1 MSSLSGSEPRNPQ
14 QFRLR
19 WRYFVLL
26 TAASALL
33 AITPIAFVA
42 VSFALSGFQGNAFDE
57 TGYGAA
63 LWLLLVSVPA
73 SVIIVVT
80 GTAGGLLVEL
90 LRYVRYRRNAL
101 Q

>member
-1 MSSLSGSEPRNPQ
+1 VSSISGGEQKPPQ
-14 QFRLR
+14 NFRMR
-19 WRYFVLL
+19 WKYFVVLI
-26 TAASALL
+26 TASALL
-33 AITPIAFVA
+33 AVAPIIFVA
-42 VSFALSGFQGNAFDE
+42 NMFVFNGFQGNAYDE

-63 LWLLLVSVPA
+63 LWLLLLTVP
-73 SVIIVVT
+73 SGVLILVT

>member
-1 MSSLSGSEPRNPQ
+1 
-14 QFRLR
+14 
-19 WRYFVLL
+19 VL

-33 AITPIAFVA
+33 ALTPIAFVA
-42 VSFALSGFQGNAFDE
+42 VSFALSGFQGNVFDE

-63 LWLLLVSVPA
+63 LWLLLITVP
-73 SVIIVVT
+73 SGVLILVT
-80 GTAGGLLVEL
+80 GATGGLLVEL

>member
-1 MSSLSGSEPRNPQ
+1 
-14 QFRLR
+14 
-19 WRYFVLL
+19 VL
-26 TAASALL
+26 TAASVLL
-33 AITPIAFVA
+33 AITPIIFVA

>member
-1 MSSLSGSEPRNPQ
+1 MSSISGGEQKPPQ
-14 QFRLR
+14 KFHMR

-26 TAASALL
+26 TRASVLFTL
-33 AITPIAFVA
+33 APIAFV
-42 VSFALSGFQGNAFDE
+42 VLSFALSGFQGNAYDE

-63 LWLLLVSVPA
+63 LWLLLLTVP
-73 SVIIVVT
+73 SGVLILVT
-80 GTAGGLLVEL
+80 GATGGLLAEL

>member
-1 MSSLSGSEPRNPQ
+1 MSSISGGEQKPPQ
-14 QFRLR
+14 KFRMR
-19 WRYFVLL
+19 WRFFILL
-26 TAASALL
+26 TRASVLFAL
-33 AITPIAFVA
+33 APIAFV
-42 VSFALSGFQGNAFDE
+42 VLSFALSGFQGNAYDE

-63 LWLLLVSVPA
+63 LWLLLITAPA
-73 SVIIVVT
+73 GVLILVT

>member
-1 MSSLSGSEPRNPQ
+1 MSSISGGEQKPPQ
-14 QFRLR
+14 TFHMR

-26 TAASALL
+26 TRASVLFAL
-33 AITPIAFVA
+33 APIAFVA
-42 VSFALSGFQGNAFDE
+42 LSFALSGFQGNAYDE

-63 LWLLLVSVPA
+63 LWLLLLTVP
-73 SVIIVVT
+73 SGVLILVT
-80 GTAGGLLVEL
+80 GATGGLLVEL

>member
-1 MSSLSGSEPRNPQ
+1 MSSISRGEQKPPQ
-14 QFRLR
+14 WFRLR

-26 TAASALL
+26 IAACALL
-33 AITPIAFVA
+33 ALTPIAFVA

-63 LWLLLVSVPA
+63 LWLLLLTAPSGVL
-73 SVIIVVT
+73 ILVT

>member
-1 MSSLSGSEPRNPQ
+1 M
-14 QFRLR
+14 
-19 WRYFVLL
+19 L

-42 VSFALSGFQGNAFDE
+42 VSFALSGFQGNVFDE

-63 LWLLLVSVPA
+63 LWLLLITVP
-73 SVIIVVT
+73 SGVLILVT
-80 GTAGGLLVEL
+80 GATGGLLVEL

>member
-1 MSSLSGSEPRNPQ
+1 M
-14 QFRLR
+14 
-19 WRYFVLL
+19 L

-33 AITPIAFVA
+33 AITPIIFV
-42 VSFALSGFQGNAFDE
+42 VLSFALSGFQGNAFDE

>member
-1 MSSLSGSEPRNPQ
+1 MSSISGGEQKPPQ
-14 QFRLR
+14 KFRMR

-26 TAASALL
+26 TAASVLYAL
-33 AITPIAFVA
+33 APIAFVA
-42 VSFALSGFQGNAFDE
+42 LSFALSGFQGNAYDE

-63 LWLLLVSVPA
+63 LWLLLLTVP
-73 SVIIVVT
+73 SGVLILVT

>member
-1 MSSLSGSEPRNPQ
+1 M
-14 QFRLR
+14 
-19 WRYFVLL
+19 L

-33 AITPIAFVA
+33 AVAPIIFVA
-42 VSFALSGFQGNAFDE
+42 VSFALSGFQGNAYDE

-63 LWLLLVSVPA
+63 LWLLLVTVP
-73 SVIIVVT
+73 SGVLILVT

>member
-1 MSSLSGSEPRNPQ
+1 
-14 QFRLR
+14 
-19 WRYFVLL
+19 VL

-33 AITPIAFVA
+33 AVAPIIFVA
-42 VSFALSGFQGNAFDE
+42 VSFALSGFQGNAYDE

>member
-1 MSSLSGSEPRNPQ
+1 MSSISGGEQKPPQ
-14 QFRLR
+14 KFHMR

-26 TAASALL
+26 TRASVLFAL
-33 AITPIAFVA
+33 APIAFVA
-42 VSFALSGFQGNAFDE
+42 LSFALSGFQGNAYDE

-63 LWLLLVSVPA
+63 LWLLLLTVP
-73 SVIIVVT
+73 SGVLILVT
-80 GTAGGLLVEL
+80 GATGGLLAEL

>member
-1 MSSLSGSEPRNPQ
+1 
-14 QFRLR
+14 
-19 WRYFVLL
+19 VL
-26 TAASALL
+26 TAASVLL
-33 AITPIAFVA
+33 AITPIIFVA

-57 TGYGAA
+57 TGYGAS

>member
-1 MSSLSGSEPRNPQ
+1 
-14 QFRLR
+14 
-19 WRYFVLL
+19 VL

-33 AITPIAFVA
+33 AITPIIFVA

>member
-1 MSSLSGSEPRNPQ
+1 MSSISGGEQKPPQ
-14 QFRLR
+14 KFHMR

-26 TAASALL
+26 TRASVLFAL
-33 AITPIAFVA
+33 APIAFV
-42 VSFALSGFQGNAFDE
+42 VLSFALSGFQGNAYDE

-63 LWLLLVSVPA
+63 LWLLLLTVP
-73 SVIIVVT
+73 SGVLILVT
-80 GTAGGLLVEL
+80 GATGGLLVEL

>member
-1 MSSLSGSEPRNPQ
+1 MSSLSNSKPSPPQ
-14 QFRLR
+14 RFRMR

-26 TAASALL
+26 TKASVLFAL
-33 AITPIAFVA
+33 APIIFV
-42 VSFALSGFQGNAFDE
+42 VLSFALSGFQGNAYDE

-63 LWLLLVSVPA
+63 LWLLLITAPA
-73 SVIIVVT
+73 GVLIAVT

>member
-1 MSSLSGSEPRNPQ
+1 MSSLSGSEPRHPQ

-33 AITPIAFVA
+33 AITPIAFV
-42 VSFALSGFQGNAFDE
+42 VLSFALSGFQGNAFDE

-63 LWLLLVSVPA
+63 LWLLLLTVP
-73 SVIIVVT
+73 SGVLILVT